1 MRGPVSLHL
10 ANTCCCLFVWLV
22 GWFCVV
28 TIVGSM
34 KYYLIWILI
43 HISLVATDI
52 KHLFTFLLAIT
63 YLLWRNV
70 YSDLCPF
77 LIELFVF

>member
-1 MRGPVSLHL
+1 
-10 ANTCCCLFVWLV
+10 
-22 GWFCVV
+22 
-28 TIVGSM
+28 M

-43 HISLVATDI
+43 HISLVANDI

-77 LIELFVF
+77 LIGLFVF